1 MRACRQVCWHVPC
14 ACIVLASFEQAPAY
28 GIYTLAGWPFR
39 MPDGCG
45 DSAVRGG
52 GGAMS
57 EASLAGTVVAH
68 AGRAAA
74 ATVDD

>member
-1 MRACRQVCWHVPC
+1 VRACRQVCWHVPC
-14 ACIVLASFEQAPAY
+14 ARVVLASFEQAPAC
-28 GIYTLAGWPFR
+28 GICMLAGWPFR

-52 GGAMS
+52 GGAVS

>member
-1 MRACRQVCWHVPC
+1 
-14 ACIVLASFEQAPAY
+14 
-28 GIYTLAGWPFR
+28 

-52 GGAMS
+52 GGAVS

-74 ATVDD
+74 ATADDWESSEAGRDVVEAIDGS